1 VSGTLEE
8 LQRLLRERLERDDT
22 LAPETE
28 LVGDLALDS
37 IQQLDLVVE
46 VENHFGVSLELDED
60 QSVLTI
66 GDLVVWIERARAA
79 EPARG

>member
-1 VSGTLEE
+1 
-8 LQRLLRERLERDDT
+8 
-22 LAPETE
+22 
-28 LVGDLALDS
+28 
-37 IQQLDLVVE
+37 VVE

-66 GDLVVWIERARAA
+66 GDLVAWIERARAA